1 MNHGIFVG
9 EHELVI
15 DEKHRLLIPAEVRRS
30 LVPDRDGNAFYVV
43 IGSNRKPWLYPERY
57 YESLVAER
65 RQGLE
70 PNKSTVN
77 FGLRQFGMA
86 NLVEW
91 DKTWRLLLPEKTLSR
106 TGTGKQITLV
116 GTGDH
121 LQIWN
126 REEWENQFAELMK
139 QDDGGSGAAAPQVN
153 QPAQG

>member
-15 DEKHRLLIPAEVRRS
+15 DEKNRLLIPSEVRRS
-30 LVPDRDGNAFYVV
+30 LVPDRDGSAFYIV
-43 IGSNRKPWLYPERY
+43 IGSNRKPWLYPEKY
-57 YESLVAER
+57 YESLVSER

-70 PNKSTVN
+70 PNRSTVA
-77 FGLRQFGMA
+77 FGLKQFGMA
-86 NLVEW
+86 SIVEW
-91 DKTWRLLLPEKTLSR
+91 DKSWRLLIPDKTLSR

-126 REEWENQFAELMK
+126 REDWEKQFAELLK
-139 QDDGGSGAAAPQVN
+139 EEDESSSTPPPVG
-153 QPAQG
+153 PAN